1 MGKNENR
8 NYSTTHVANHSG
20 PLSLCTNVQTLRE
33 LWPTWHFR
41 GPCLH
46 RPTLWKAFL
55 CPECSLYTIAH
66 QLAKVWALLYMLGV
80 ALGAMSSSG
89 NTKVLSLLAIA
100 QRLEARWPDSEGQRI
115 DSQKSWSAKPLN
127 GKQTCADIMST
138 NHHHS
143 CCQPF
148 RSTIIVYYRANS
160 SWALTNLA
168 LQGPRWAKHKIN
180 VTLLGSYF
188 LCKHIHKANQW
199 LGPGLFLRIILGGN
213 GDGFVGDA
221 IICILLE
228 MQI

>member
-1 MGKNENR
+1 MKMI
-8 NYSTTHVANHSG
+8 YVANHSG

-80 ALGAMSSSG
+80 ALGAMSPSG

-100 QRLEARWPDSEGQRI
+100 QRLEARWPDSEGQRF

-127 GKQTCADIMST
+127 GKQTWPT
-138 NHHHS
+138 S
-143 CCQPF
+143 CRPTTT
-148 RSTIIVYYRANS
+148 SAN
-160 SWALTNLA
+160 
-168 LQGPRWAKHKIN
+168 AKHSDP
-180 VTLLGSYF
+180 LL
-188 LCKHIHKANQW
+188 LCTTGQKHWKFHYETQW
-199 LGPGLFLRIILGGN
+199 YDWKRTFARRHWSEWYVMTIFPNNMIFLRIYWKRCAMERIT
-213 GDGFVGDA
+213 
-221 IICILLE
+221 
-228 MQI
+228 